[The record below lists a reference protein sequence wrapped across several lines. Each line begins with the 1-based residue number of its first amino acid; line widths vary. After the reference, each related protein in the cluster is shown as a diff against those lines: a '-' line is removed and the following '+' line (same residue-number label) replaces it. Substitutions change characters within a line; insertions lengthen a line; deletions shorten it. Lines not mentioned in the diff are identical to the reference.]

1 MEGFSQENKF
11 ADNFDK
17 KPTGYKAITYAPKIK
32 VDSESSLLKLEQTML
47 QRPYTFWL
55 MIREQDFK
63 NKKKDAYNLDDLQDI
78 TSFDSVSI

>member
-17 KPTGYKAITYAPKIK
+17 KPPGYKAITYAPKIK

-47 QRPYTFWL
+47 
-55 MIREQDFK
+55 
-63 NKKKDAYNLDDLQDI
+63 
-78 TSFDSVSI
+78 